1 MPSSSFLD
9 TWHIPISGRP
19 RRREERGADAADA
32 FLFRATDMLPKKL
45 PRRGRESRPAAAAKR
60 KLKLADV
67 QHIPTYSTIPS
78 PARRTL
84 NTTPAGT
91 FHRGHKNDC
100 SSIDRASS
108 QTSVDPQPFG
118 DGSIYSIRSQ
128 YYGSD
133 LDDISGRS
141 SIQKSSQQ
149 KYRREEGWRIR
160 DSAGAWGDL
169 GSAAETLGGYS
180 TSTLDGYSISSVAS
194 PAPSL
199 AFTGP
204 LSIIGIGEG
213 GMPVPLSPHQQ
224 SRRAMSHWTHYLD
237 PRPALRASIRPET
250 STYHTLPRKR

>member
-1 MPSSSFLD
+1 
-9 TWHIPISGRP
+9 
-19 RRREERGADAADA
+19 
-32 FLFRATDMLPKKL
+32 MLPKKL

-100 SSIDRASS
+100 SSIDRASSQTSGDTPLSQKHKIAPPIDRASS